1 MSAPNSKNNTI
12 VVYIALKEEFRDFR
26 EIMPCEFKSLANQ
39 KTSDVLFEANF
50 ESQDLTY
57 HLVVIFGA
65 AMGESS
71 SARAAERVISEYAP
85 AFVGVIGIAGGL
97 DKDLKLCDVVIA
109 DKVESYLENAKVS
122 PRPLTWPKWFARIW
136 EFFSKSSEV
145 GSFFEEFQ
153 LAGEPF
159 RPSAKIYKAIES
171 FEFTCQAG
179 FDEWQN
185 LGAKDASLL
194 LSKSDAVYA
203 QMVNSSP
210 SIHLGSV
217 ASGPVVAAHPKFAA
231 FLKRKNRKLSAI
243 EMESGG
249 VLLSVHHQNI
259 QPQSFVIRGIS
270 DFADDR
276 KSQLDG
282 VQDGGFRKLAM
293 QNATR
298 LFVELLKHGLLQPN
312 ALDRISSPI
321 VAGGHEKQLGAIWNM
336 GKLTLQNE
344 SVSNVVSSLKK
355 HFKFIWEPGSFS
367 GDNPVVFW
375 PVRLRKPTPIHA
387 AQTFAAAALS
397 QKGATVE
404 LCLDNLGHQDHSA
417 HDFVST
423 INRWWSQAK
432 AAGNVS
438 CRNFSDI
445 ANSDAAGQSDP
456 WPFVDRWLGKT
467 EKMLDEVLRISKT
480 LEPHEL
486 DSISGDVLKSKRPRR
501 LLNPAVVWACLH
513 HIASLYPG
521 RPIITLGGYDERPLW
536 DAWRSSITDG
546 SYRVGH
552 LYLPSLGKPNSPL
565 HMSKVKLDWDS
576 QDDVLSSLND
586 DIKKNGEEWMA
597 DFAMPSWSLLQCV
610 SLPDFATS
618 GCSTIDRLTINDSVS
633 SDDVAIELAAM
644 LDERLL
650 GAGG

>member
-1 MSAPNSKNNTI
+1 MNSASTKNNTI

-26 EIMPCEFKSLANQ
+26 EVMPCEFRNVANQ
-39 KTSDVLFEANF
+39 KTSDVLFEADF
-50 ESQDLTY
+50 VSQELTY
-57 HLVVIFGA
+57 HLIVIFGA
-65 AMGESS
+65 AIGESS
-71 SARAAERVISEYAP
+71 SARAAERVIGEYAP
-85 AFVGVIGIAGGL
+85 SFVGVIGIAGGL

-109 DKVESYLENAKVS
+109 DKVESYLENAKVG
-122 PRPLTWPKWFARIW
+122 PRPQSWLRWFTGIW
-136 EFFSKSSEV
+136 ESVPKNSEA
-145 GSFFEEFQ
+145 GSFLKEFQ

-159 RPSAKIYKAIES
+159 RLTAKIYKAIES
-171 FEFTCQAG
+171 FEFTCPTG
-179 FDEWQN
+179 FDEWQRH
-185 LGAKDASLL
+185 GAIDADDLVA
-194 LSKSDAVYA
+194 KSDPVYR
-203 QMVNSSP
+203 QMVNPSP
-210 SIHLGSV
+210 TIHLRPV
-217 ASGPVVAAHPKFAA
+217 ASGPVVAAHPEFAA

-270 DFADDR
+270 DFADER

-293 QNATR
+293 KNATR
-298 LFVELLKHGLLQPN
+298 LFVELLKNGLLQPT
-312 ALDRISSPI
+312 ALDRIASPFTS
-321 VAGGHEKQLGAIWNM
+321 GGQQKQPGAIWSM
-336 GKLTLQNE
+336 GKLNLQNDN
-344 SVSNVVSSLKK
+344 VSNVVNSLKK
-355 HFKFIWEPGSFS
+355 HFKFIWEPGSFT

-417 HDFVST
+417 HDFVSA
-423 INRWWSQAK
+423 IKRWWSQAK
-432 AAGNVS
+432 ALGDIS

-445 ANSDAAGQSDP
+445 ASSEANSLGDP

-480 LEPHEL
+480 LEPHEI

-546 SYRVGH
+546 SYKVGH

-565 HMSKVKLDWDS
+565 HMSRVKLDWDS
-576 QDDVLSSLND
+576 QDDVLTSLSE
-586 DIKKNGEEWMA
+586 DILKNGEEWMA
-597 DFAMPSWSLLQCV
+597 DFAMPAWSLLQCI

-618 GCSTIDRLTINDSVS
+618 GCSTIDRLTINDSASPNDVVS
-633 SDDVAIELAAM
+633 ELAAM